1 MFLPSAFIFRLAFF
15 FFEPVALSHLFP
27 TFRKYTSPTAFFF
40 FTYRLYFL
48 FVCFFFFF
56 IFIALRIVFTAT
68 SYTMTATDYDV
79 IVVGAGMFG
88 SSAAKHL
95 RRLQPSLRVAVIG
108 PDNNSGRLARGQH
121 FDEARICRRVETAVP
136 WAHLNDLGALSYR
149 ETEATSGVSF
159 YTPCGCMW
167 VGTAEDR
174 DASMEC
180 MDSVQRA
187 SGGADA
193 VTYAVVCEE
202 GDAGAAAAAAATA
215 AGKTS
220 VLRVTASSS
229 VAEGVF
235 GGEIRVG
242 QLADA
247 ADGVETYYIAESGAA
262 GGGTVHPTQYVKAQ
276 LACAAAVSPASNF
289 CHLLEVVLQ
298 IACVAAGEG
307 GDDCVYAV
315 KTDAEHTYTAGR
327 VLVATASFTKYHK
340 LLPESVT
347 DRLKPLAADVVLL
360 RLVPPHGDDHEANV
374 KASELCPSMIKTT
387 GKNDDE
393 RIYTLPPRY
402 YAEHAGWYVKMG
414 RAGGPA
420 AAVRDVERHTLAA
433 AMAWYDTGK
442 EVPKTDPCV
451 THLANMLQDIFPR
464 WPVAPDTPE
473 QSNRETV
480 RCIVDETKEDV
491 PMLDCV
497 DGKGLFC
504 AIAGNGRGA
513 KTCDPIGCI
522 AAHRVLGKELPPAY
536 SFAKDAFRL

>member
-1 MFLPSAFIFRLAFF
+1 MLLSTAVFINLLFAILALLTPFLRFCKKKKEKKRRNGSR
-15 FFEPVALSHLFP
+15 
-27 TFRKYTSPTAFFF
+27 
-40 FTYRLYFL
+40 
-48 FVCFFFFF
+48 
-56 IFIALRIVFTAT
+56 FIALLIVFTAT

-327 VLVATASFTKYHK
+327 VLVATACFAGYHK

-347 DRLKPLAADVVLL
+347 SKVEPYPQFVILL
-360 RLVPPHGDDHEANV
+360 RVVPPHGDDHEANV

-420 AAVRDVERHTLAA
+420 AAVRDVERHTLAGA
-433 AMAWYDTGK
+433 IAWFDEGK
-442 EVPKTDPCV
+442 ELTATEPCV
-451 THLANMLQDIFPR
+451 QYMAAALSGIYPR
-464 WPVAPDTPE
+464 WPLVQDYSPANP
-473 QSNRETV
+473 RHLWVV
-480 RCIVDETKEDV
+480 RCMKETTKSSL
-491 PMLDCV
+491 PYIDCV

-504 AIAGNGRGA
+504 ALGGNGKGA

-536 SFAKDAFRL
+536 AAVRDLFRLNQ